1 MAIGTSQGRGQCGK
15 SLVPAALGAGSWHSP
30 QEAWGHRAAMG
41 TAGDTS
47 SPTPPTPPPQTLA
60 PPFPGAAANCGTK
73 VPLWGPAVGTAG
85 WWHRARAPSD
95 TGDGPVSPYHDGVA
109 GAGGQEDV
117 LGVGGDAVALL
128 QEPRHVLP
136 HQLDAGAGAVGTWGH
151 RGDIR
156 GSREGTW
163 GWFVSPGALTG
174 ALATTG
180 CQQPLGPV
188 LGVRRDGFVVHEL
201 WVHTQGCHLGVGD
214 SGSAPDAWVPSR
226 SPLSHPPRPV
236 PVPGGGR

>member
-1 MAIGTSQGRGQCGK
+1 MGRAWCQRHWGQ
-15 SLVPAALGAGSWHSP
+15 GAGTVP
-30 QEAWGHRAAMG
+30 REAWGHRAAMG

-60 PPFPGAAANCGTK
+60 PPVPGAAANRGTK

-95 TGDGPVSPYHDGVA
+95 TGDSPVSPYHDGIA

-156 GSREGTW
+156 GSREGTSGVVRVPRGAHRRSGRRRLPAAAW
-163 GWFVSPGALTG
+163 RGPWRPTGWI
-174 ALATTG
+174 
-180 CQQPLGPV
+180 C
-188 LGVRRDGFVVHEL
+188 
-201 WVHTQGCHLGVGD
+201 
-214 SGSAPDAWVPSR
+214 R
-226 SPLSHPPRPV
+226 S
-236 PVPGGGR
+236 